1 MIDDC
6 PLYYGSWWGRS
17 EAYQL
22 LECPL
27 RISNNLLKDFGW
39 KTSNLGS
46 CGCGSKLGTLPSTN
60 SITNMGKV
68 KSLSKTCFRCEI
80 WWFFHAHISTWK
92 RHPGIPR
99 KWMMQ
104 NPQFLAHKF
113 RAGPLIHFFVRKSS
127 GFVVPPYFYRWG
139 PSFIPIQPSV
149 GFSNPFWTQT
159 TAITLGTLQKAI

>member
-1 MIDDC
+1 MIHDC

-60 SITNMGKV
+60 SITNMGIV

-104 NPQFLAHKF
+104 NLQFLAHKQELVGKPGHWSIF
-113 RAGPLIHFFVRKSS
+113 DETVLGLLSLTHI
-127 GFVVPPYFYRWG
+127 
-139 PSFIPIQPSV
+139 SV
-149 GFSNPFWTQT
+149 GEVLPSYRFNRQW
-159 TAITLGTLQKAI
+159 